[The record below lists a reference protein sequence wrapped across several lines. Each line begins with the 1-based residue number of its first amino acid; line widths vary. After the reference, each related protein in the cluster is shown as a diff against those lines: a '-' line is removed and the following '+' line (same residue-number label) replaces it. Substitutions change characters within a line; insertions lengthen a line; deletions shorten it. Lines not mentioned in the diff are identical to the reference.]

1 MKEIIL
7 SLLCVPSERS
17 EKGMEFF
24 MHIIKYFMLFLV
36 LITSSL
42 IGKSIAKK
50 YSNRLKELEEM
61 KTALNIFKSKINY
74 TYSPIPEIFEE
85 LSVKIK
91 GNIGNIFKKS
101 REKMEK
107 STASVAWEEA
117 IEEVPSNLNKDDKYT
132 LKTLSKLLGQTD
144 LEGQKSQIDIT
155 QKFLEE
161 QIKEANEQKQKN
173 EKLYSKLGTTIGLAI
188 VIILI

>member
-1 MKEIIL
+1 MQ
-7 SLLCVPSERS
+7 
-17 EKGMEFF
+17 
-24 MHIIKYFMLFLV
+24 IIKYFMLFLV

-50 YSNRLKELEEM
+50 YGNRLKELEEM

-101 REKMEK
+101 REKMEN

-117 IEEVPSNLNKDDKYT
+117 IEEVSSNLNKDDKYT

-161 QIKEANEQKQKN
+161 QIKEANEQKQKH
-173 EKLYSKLGTTIGLAI
+173 EKLYSKLGTTIGLEI
-188 VIILI
+188 VIVLI

>member
-1 MKEIIL
+1 MQ
-7 SLLCVPSERS
+7 
-17 EKGMEFF
+17 
-24 MHIIKYFMLFLV
+24 IIKYFMLFLV

-50 YSNRLKELEEM
+50 YGNRLKELEEM

-101 REKMEK
+101 REKMEN

-173 EKLYSKLGTTIGLAI
+173 EKLYGKLGTTIGLAI
-188 VIILI
+188 VIVLI